1 MRPYSSRQGPVN
13 ISGAVL
19 HEQCSEGNGVRVAGI
34 ALIFEQD
41 FALAWDLR
49 GMKAGARWSY
59 QVMSEVIED
68 GKTSMSRERAGLAT
82 SCKIL
87 MRCW

>member
-1 MRPYSSRQGPVN
+1 M
-13 ISGAVL
+13 
-19 HEQCSEGNGVRVAGI
+19 
-34 ALIFEQD
+34 IFEQD